1 MARLKRED
9 WLEQGLM
16 TLAEKGVDA
25 LTIDAMCQL
34 LSVTKGSFYHH
45 FQNRDA
51 FLEAILSYWEDKF
64 TKQFIEFSQE
74 GLSTQEK
81 IERLHQRVIE
91 SYGTYEVNIRA
102 WAQLDLLARKFQ
114 ERVDQQRLNF
124 LYELQKEMLSDEKVA
139 RTMAQLQYA
148 TLIGSTG
155 IIPHLEADDL
165 ENMYQLLA
173 RLSIAI
179 QEDEKQ

>member
-9 WLEQGLM
+9 WLEQGLS
-16 TLAEKGVDA
+16 TLAENGVDA
-25 LTIDAMCQL
+25 LTIEAICQL
-34 LSVTKGSFYHH
+34 MAVTKGSFYHH

-51 FLEAILSYWEDKF
+51 FLEAILTYWEDKF

-74 GLSTQEK
+74 GLTAQEK
-81 IERLHQRVIE
+81 LERLHQRVIE

-102 WAQLDLLARKFQ
+102 WAQVDPLAREFQ
-114 ERVDQQRLNF
+114 ERVDKQRLDF
-124 LYELQKEMLSDEKVA
+124 LFELQKEMYSNEKDA
-139 RTMAQLQYA
+139 LTMAQLQYV

-155 IIPHLEADDL
+155 IIPGLKAEDL

-179 QEDEKQ
+179 QQEEKQ

>member
-1 MARLKRED
+1 MARLKRDD
-9 WLEQGLM
+9 WLEQGLN
-16 TLAEKGVDA
+16 TLAKKGVDA

-34 LSVTKGSFYHH
+34 MAVTKGSFYHH
-45 FQNRDA
+45 FQNREA

-64 TKQFIEFSQE
+64 TQQFIEFSQE

-81 IERLHQRVIE
+81 LERLHQRVIE

-102 WAQLDLLARKFQ
+102 WAQVDPLARKFQ
-114 ERVDQQRLNF
+114 ERVDRKRLNF
-124 LYELQKEMLSDEKVA
+124 LFELQKEMGANEKIA
-139 RTMAQLQYA
+139 RAMAQLQYA

-155 IIPHLEADDL
+155 IIPSLEAEDL

-173 RLSIAI
+173 RLSITI
-179 QEDEKQ
+179 QEEEQ